1 MTLEQ
6 IRILAAVVECGS
18 LKKAA
23 EQLHKTQPALSMAMQ
38 KLENELGFL
47 LLDRA
52 QYRLSLTPHGAV
64 FFRQARALLTEAN
77 QLRVLG
83 KSLAKGYEAKYRIC
97 YDAGCVNSDV
107 DECLS
112 RLFSEYPSTEFL
124 INSGSRFS
132 AINQVKEQSVE
143 LGIGPWFHVF
153 QATGQYESFP
163 IGELAL
169 VLVAS
174 NTLFQPEE
182 VKYSSDLKKYSC
194 ITLTETS
201 FEFDSEQLNIVQGSQ
216 LIKTDDLA
224 MLSRLVMSGAG
235 WAMMSRNACQH
246 LIDSGRLFEVNLND
260 YVETITVEIRVFRKK
275 QREHGPVANKIW
287 SLLQDLNQMTR
298 LMQSL

>member
-38 KLENELGFL
+38 KLEAELGFL
-47 LLDRA
+47 LLDR
-52 QYRLSLTPHGAV
+52 QHYRLSLTPHGAI
-64 FFRQARALLTEAN
+64 FFRQARTLLTEAN
-77 QLRVLG
+77 QLQVLG

-97 YDAGCVNSDV
+97 YDEGCVNTEV
-107 DECLS
+107 DACLS
-112 RLFSEYPSTEFL
+112 TLFNHYPSTEFL
-124 INSGSRFS
+124 INSGSRFN

-143 LGIGPWFHVF
+143 LGIGPWFHIF

-174 NTLFQPEE
+174 EALFQPDK
-182 VKYSSDLKKYSC
+182 VNYSADLKKYSC
-194 ITLTETS
+194 ITLKES
-201 FEFDSEQLNIVQGSQ
+201 NFEFDSEQLNIVQGSQ

-224 MLSRLVMSGAG
+224 MLSRLVISGAG
-235 WAMMSRNACQH
+235 WAMMSRNSCQH
-246 LIDSGRLFEVNLND
+246 LIDSGRVFEINLND
-260 YVETITVEIRVFRKK
+260 YVETIKVEIRVFRKK

-287 SLLQDLNQMTR
+287 ALLQNLNQA
-298 LMQSL
+298 QSFDS